1 MPIVETKAIV
11 IEPMKDTRADGVC
24 AVCPHDWAAH
34 DSIAVRY
41 CSATIVNDLHRG
53 CVCKT

>member
-1 MPIVETKAIV
+1 MPTFETEAIV

-34 DSIAVRY
+34 DSIGVRY
-41 CSATIVNDLHRG
+41 CSATIANDLHRG